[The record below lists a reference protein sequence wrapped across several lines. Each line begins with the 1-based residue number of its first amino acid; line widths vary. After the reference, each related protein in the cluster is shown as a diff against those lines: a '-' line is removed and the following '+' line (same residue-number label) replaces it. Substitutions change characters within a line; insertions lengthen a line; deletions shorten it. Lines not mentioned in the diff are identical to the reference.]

1 MERKKYLD
9 HITRVAAKVD
19 SIREEEAKHERE
31 LLELLPVN
39 EVQHGSSTHARADAI
54 TFALAI
60 TLSTYT
66 HTRNPHA
73 RSRTNTLTAGR
84 APPTHTAIRHEP

>member
-84 APPTHTAIRHEP
+84 APPTHTAIRHGP